1 MNFKKLIT
9 VTACATM
16 LGTSFSVVSSLNS
29 GENIVAHAA
38 INKKVSAKQF
48 YSDINA
54 AMVAVE
60 KSNSSQY
67 GVGDVNT
74 MKRRGISVYTNDY
87 NNSLPNFLIE
97 LAYAN
102 DDVDLISNPNTGNY
116 DAIKYLYKHFV
127 NRFDSNTK
135 AVLTNDYNKSS
146 LNGTNGNGYHNLSK
160 DLANAIKDWGS
171 HYEGIAPTKNHV
183 KAVKNNVNKARAKYN
198 HVKKNHS
205 KKNRKAIRKAKHNLE
220 VAQAKYNALVK

>member
-67 GVGDVNT
+67 GVGDVNN
-74 MKRRGISVYTNDY
+74 MKSNGISVYTGNNY
-87 NNSLPNFLIE
+87 NSSFPGFLNSLCYGDYSDPN
-97 LAYAN
+97 
-102 DDVDLISNPNTGNY
+102 SSNY

-127 NRFDSNTK
+127 NRFNSNTK
-135 AVLTNDYNKSS
+135 NVLKNDYNKST
-146 LNGTNGNGYHNLSK
+146 LTNKDNSDENGYYNLSN
-160 DLANAIKDWGS
+160 DLSSAIKDWGS